1 MFVVQKSRTGGT
13 KCGTYSLWFFLPV
26 PWHWPHRCSA
36 AHPAAPSSARPAWGQ
51 GLCSSHPSI
60 NQIQLSNQLPY
71 VDPHYRIPEPGGEKM
86 AKNFYQKSLKL
97 EYFILYFIHFKIY
110 FFKINAVSLKTYK
123 KYWYFPYQLSFKL
136 FFSKLV
142 FSPRIHGSASGWR
155 LMRTQDPDY
164 NAGGSSPVCLAKV
177 KNMTSWTLQNC

>member
-1 MFVVQKSRTGGT
+1 MLEEVGTGHVCSPKVKDRRNQMRYLFFVI
-13 KCGTYSLWFFLPV
+13 FLPV

-51 GLCSSHPSI
+51 GLCFSHPSI

-71 VDPHYRIPEPGGEKM
+71 VDPHNRIPEPGGEKM

-136 FFSKLV
+136 FFL
-142 FSPRIHGSASGWR
+142 
-155 LMRTQDPDY
+155 
-164 NAGGSSPVCLAKV
+164 
-177 KNMTSWTLQNC
+177 